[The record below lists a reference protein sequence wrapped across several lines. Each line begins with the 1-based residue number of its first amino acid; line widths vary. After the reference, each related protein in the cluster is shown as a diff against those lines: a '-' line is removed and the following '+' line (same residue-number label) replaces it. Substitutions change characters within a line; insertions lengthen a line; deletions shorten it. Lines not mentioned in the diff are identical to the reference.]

1 MKLPITLLLCFFT
14 FNVIA
19 AQKAVTEEGN
29 IVILNGDET
38 WLYED
43 DRDSSEIEIKTNPTF
58 FKKPTNSNF
67 VLKSTR
73 NNSAFALNTKEW
85 TFVKSKSDEK
95 GIEYN
100 LNLKAGDLY
109 GMVIT
114 ERIEIDLEKLA
125 ELAIK
130 NAKEADPDVKVVKK
144 EYRVVNGKKLIYME
158 MIGTIESI
166 KFKYIGYYFSDSSG
180 SSQFVVFAGANFI
193 NDYKTEINNLLNG
206 FSVQ

>member
-180 SSQFVVFAGANFI
+180 YTQFVVFAGANFI
-193 NDYKTEINNLLNG
+193 NDYKTEINNLLNS